1 MQEVEVKYLLK
12 KYESGE
18 CTEAE
23 KALVE
28 SWYLKYRAT
37 TVKTLSE
44 AETESDILEI
54 WSALE
59 KSAGGSKRI
68 ILWSKLAVAA
78 LIVFT
83 LSAMLYFTFNGGK
96 PQKSKDNL
104 NSLSKAKQIIPG
116 TDKAIL
122 ILADGTKIDLD
133 DKANGQIANQS
144 GIKIEKTADG
154 HLHYTVTET
163 DKTKKAGI
171 SYNTI
176 ETPKGGKYQITLPDG
191 SEVWL
196 DAASSL
202 RYPTKFVA
210 KERKVELSGQAYF
223 EIAKDKTKPFKV
235 ITDKQQIEVFGTHFN
250 VNAYSDEKEVL
261 TTLLE
266 GSVKVGLLN
275 NDKGNFIKPGEQ
287 AVLKENKFQVKA
299 VDVETVVAWKNGDFV
314 FENEEAG
321 ILLNKLARWY
331 DVQFVCDE
339 KLRDIKLGGKIS
351 RSKNLYDVLRILQL
365 TRKIN
370 FEVQG
375 RRIIAMP

>member
-1 MQEVEVKYLLK
+1 MQEVEVNYLLK
-12 KYESGE
+12 RYEAGE
-18 CTEAE
+18 CTEVE

-28 SWYLKYRAT
+28 SWYLKYRTT
-37 TVKTLSE
+37 TVTTLSE
-44 AETESDILEI
+44 TEAESDILEI
-54 WSALE
+54 WNALE

-68 ILWSKLAVAA
+68 ILWSKFTVAA

-83 LSAMLYFTFNGGK
+83 LSALLYFTFNRQKQQK
-96 PQKSKDNL
+96 PKD
-104 NSLSKAKQIIPG
+104 SLAKAKQIIPG
-116 TDKAIL
+116 TDKAVL
-122 ILADGTKIDLD
+122 ILADGTRVNLD
-133 DKANGQIANQS
+133 DKENGQIASQS
-144 GIKIEKTADG
+144 GIKIVKTADG
-154 HLHYTVTET
+154 HLHYTVVDT
-163 DKTKKAGI
+163 KTKKIGI

-202 RYPTKFVA
+202 RYPTKFIA

-223 EIAKDKTKPFKV
+223 EIAKDKNKPFRV
-235 ITDKQQIEVFGTHFN
+235 VTDKQQIEVFGTHFN
-250 VNAYSDEKEVL
+250 VNAYSDEKEAL

-275 NDKGNFIKPGEQ
+275 NGKGNFIKPGEQ
-287 AVLKENKFQVKA
+287 AVLKGNNFEVKA
-299 VDVETVVAWKNGDFV
+299 VDVDAVVAWKNGNLIFDG
-314 FENEEAG
+314 EEAG
-321 ILLNKLARWY
+321 ILLNKLSRWY
-331 DVQFVCDE
+331 DVEFVCDE
-339 KLRDIKLGGKIS
+339 KLRDVKLGGKIS